1 MQRRLAMAAAALFA
15 ASPAGAVVIG
25 TVAELEHAVA
35 SANSGGDGEI
45 VLRDGTYTLND
56 MLWIEA
62 DGVTVRSL
70 SGNRDAVVVRG
81 LGMAGAVS
89 HVFNVNGRDFTV
101 RDLTMRD
108 VANHAVQLQ
117 VDVDGL
123 RISNCRILDTGEQMV
138 KAAYDPLRLDRR
150 SDNGIVERCIFE
162 YSAGIGPQYYIGGVD
177 VHNGRNWIVRHNVF
191 RGIRSPSDDVAEY
204 AVHFWSGCVDPLAE
218 GNLVINCDR
227 GIGFGMEDRGNTGG
241 TIRNNMI
248 YHDATEGFADVGIAV
263 EATAGAQVYNNTIFQ
278 EHTYSNAIEYRFAST
293 TGVDIVNNLTNR
305 EIARRDGA
313 SATVT
318 HNVTAAE
325 AEWFAR
331 LFVGDLHLAHEVP
344 DVVDA
349 GIAVEGLAEDIDG
362 GARPHGG
369 VSTSARTS
377 TKAGRTTPS
386 RGPPRRGPGAASPF
400 PR

>member
-1 MQRRLAMAAAALFA
+1 MAAAALFA

-204 AVHFWSGCVDPLAE
+204 AVHF
-218 GNLVINCDR
+218 
-227 GIGFGMEDRGNTGG
+227 
-241 TIRNNMI
+241 
-248 YHDATEGFADVGIAV
+248 
-263 EATAGAQVYNNTIFQ
+263 
-278 EHTYSNAIEYRFAST
+278 
-293 TGVDIVNNLTNR
+293 
-305 EIARRDGA
+305 
-313 SATVT
+313 
-318 HNVTAAE
+318 
-325 AEWFAR
+325 
-331 LFVGDLHLAHEVP
+331 
-344 DVVDA
+344 
-349 GIAVEGLAEDIDG
+349 
-362 GARPHGG
+362 
-369 VSTSARTS
+369 
-377 TKAGRTTPS
+377 
-386 RGPPRRGPGAASPF
+386 
-400 PR
+400 